1 MSQPRPQRG
10 RPKGT
15 GINDTGTLRDIARL
29 LAANPKLRP
38 TTASKMLGIA
48 DPSVIRRLRDK
59 YNDRRHDLVTELGR
73 AENDNHSI
81 DTTHSRA
88 ARQVAYQAGGQARAS
103 AVHVAAL
110 ASAAARIGAGR
121 AADEAGPYALWF
133 GLGLAAAASAIE
145 QQLSNSQQLTRLPK
159 VASLLRQQV
168 EMAELMMSLSPPAL
182 KRGVASESPVPAIV
196 R

>member
-15 GINDTGTLRDIARL
+15 GINDHGTLRDIARL
-29 LAANPKLRP
+29 IAANPKLRP
-38 TTASKMLGIA
+38 TTAIKMLGIA
-48 DPSVIRRLRDK
+48 DPSIIRRLRDK
-59 YNDRRHDLVTELGR
+59 YNDRRLELVAELGR
-73 AENDNHSI
+73 AENDNHCI
-81 DTTHSRA
+81 DTVRTPGTRPA
-88 ARQVAYQAGGQARAS
+88 APSGSHVRAS
-103 AVHVAAL
+103 ALHVAAL

-121 AADEAGPYALWF
+121 AAEEAGPYALWF
-133 GLGLAAAASAIE
+133 GLGLAVAASAIE
-145 QQLSNSQQLTRLPK
+145 QQLSNSHQLTRLPT